1 MDEVDNLAVMATYG
15 SGTILVQGDHV
26 RVKGVDQFV
35 PDDEETSS
43 SMEEATEAAGSV
55 LGSEI
60 ERQPTREYENQASSR
75 STSTSQQTRSYH
87 SSAIVSQPPA
97 DTREAYGLPAR
108 RDSEPKRVG
117 LASATSA
124 FLRPMGSSSSASQF
138 PRRKNGERFTSIHP
152 LLCLSLHPH
161 VYIPDYGINGKDAY
175 IENFWRNVNWEQIE
189 RRYQDV
195 KAVTNRN
202 SPRNHSPSAFGAH
215 RFPGFLNRPR
225 AENFNIESKDS

>member
-26 RVKGVDQFV
+26 RVKRIDQFV
-35 PDDEETSS
+35 PLEEEDAS
-43 SMEEATEAAGSV
+43 ATQAAESV
-55 LGSEI
+55 LGSET

-75 STSTSQQTRSYH
+75 PANTSQQTRSYH
-87 SSAIVSQPPA
+87 SSTRMSQL
-97 DTREAYGLPAR
+97 EE
-108 RDSEPKRVG
+108 DSPSKRPYSFAAG
-117 LASATSA
+117 SA
-124 FLRPMGSSSSASQF
+124 FVGGMGNSSSASQF
-138 PRRKNGERFTSIHP
+138 PRRKAGERFTSIHP

-195 KAVTNRN
+195 KSVMHRN
-202 SPRNHSPSAFGAH
+202 KGSNYSSPSAFGPH
-215 RFPGFLNRPR
+215 RFNNFVNRPR
-225 AENFNIESKDS
+225 AENFNIA